1 MYQTL
6 NDNHGLYSVKQSYTT
21 MIMTKIQ
28 NIISCRGSD
37 MFLVISLKFD
47 HFSVKHILAWEVVID
62 QVNCKSRQIPHNFLH
77 FDEQFTLLKPLQNFN
92 QLKTTKVSTFNYDS
106 AELSANRIIKQ
117 KYISKCI
124 QGSSNSFNPLIIN
137 CFIFFVRFQI
147 ILY

>member
-6 NDNHGLYSVKQSYTT
+6 NDNHGLYSVKQNYTT